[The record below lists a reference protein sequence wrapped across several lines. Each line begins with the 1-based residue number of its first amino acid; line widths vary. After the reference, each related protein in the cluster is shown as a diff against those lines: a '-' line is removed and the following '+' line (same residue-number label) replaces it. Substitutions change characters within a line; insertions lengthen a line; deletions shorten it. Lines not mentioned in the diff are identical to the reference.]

1 MTVIDIRTFFAGYV
15 LSILLCAIVMTSLW
29 WQNRKRSPE
38 IALWLTDYVM
48 QFIGLLLIT
57 FRGILPDFAT
67 IVLANLFVIGGTIIL
82 YTGLGRYAG
91 KESRQWHNYVML
103 AVFMLVHAYF
113 TYVYPDIALRTVNLS
128 FALLYICAQVSW
140 LMLRRVNYDLRPATK
155 ATGIV
160 FILFC
165 LVSIAQIAVNLTIP
179 KTHNIFVS
187 GFFNLIAILL
197 YQILFIA
204 LTFALFLLVSR
215 RLSMELERE
224 LSQRLQAQEELRQS
238 EEKFAK
244 AFQTSPYAIAI
255 TRMKDGKFI
264 EVNDAFA
271 NLTGYSREELTA
283 TSSIGLKLWVD
294 EKNRQEIVSLLSR
307 EMPVNGKEFLFRKK
321 NGEILTG
328 LFSAQMIRLGHEP
341 CLLSSIDDITK
352 RKQAEWELKE
362 RFKEL
367 NCLYGI
373 SSLIETTGISL
384 DEIFQSTVML
394 LPPAMQFPEITEAR
408 ITLEEQAFQTQRFQE
423 TQWMLTQKIIVNGKQ
438 AGQIEV
444 CYLEERSL
452 NDKGLFLKD
461 ERQLL
466 IAIAQRLG
474 HVIER
479 ERTEGQIR
487 LNETRLMSL
496 LNIMQ
501 YRTKT
506 TQEFLDYALDEVIK
520 LTQSKIGYIYF
531 YNEDTRQFI
540 LNTWSKD
547 VMKECTIANPQT
559 CYELEKT
566 GIWGESVRQRKPIVL
581 NDFQAA
587 HPLKKGYPE
596 GHAHLNKFV
605 TVPVFKDDA
614 IVAVVGVAN
623 KSQDYGEDDV
633 LQLTLLMDAVWKSV
647 DIKIAEEKL
656 RESEERISAIT
667 NSANDAIAMM
677 DNNGNITYWNPAA
690 EHILGYTKEETIGKN
705 LHELIAPERFRPAFL
720 TAFPEFQ
727 RTGHGNAIGK
737 TLELA
742 ARRKDGR
749 EIDVALSLSAVNIK
763 GAWNAVGII
772 QDITERKKSEKSL
785 SESEERYRFIANNT
799 ADHIW
804 TMDLSLHFIYSS
816 PAVTKIL
823 GYTVDEL
830 TALKIDHFFTPES
843 LIAATEMLAEELK
856 TDKDPDADPNRIR
869 TFQTEHYHKD
879 GKTIWVESSITFIRD
894 AYMKP
899 IGILGVSRD
908 ISERRKNEE
917 ALRQSES
924 FLNTLLNSIPIPVFY
939 KNRAGQYTGFNKA
952 YETFF
957 GATKETLI
965 GKTVFDISPPELANI
980 YYDKDNEL
988 FQSRSEQHYESQV
1001 KNIFGETRDVIFNKA
1016 VLADSQGNV
1025 SGLIGAILDI
1035 TERKKAERA
1044 LKETSDYLNNLIK
1057 YANAPIITWN
1067 PDFTITSFNH
1077 AFERMSGMKAEEVLG
1092 KKLDILFPKDSKK
1105 ESISRIR
1112 QTLSGKFWESVE
1124 IPILRNDG
1132 SVRTALWNSANIYG
1146 ADGKTLVSTIA
1157 QGQDITE
1164 RKQAEDQIK
1173 HLATHDLMT
1182 NLPTLRLAMDRLS
1195 SAINIARRHKKSAAV
1210 MFIDLDGFK
1219 AVNDTLGHDAGDY
1232 VLKQVAQRMLS
1243 CVRETDTVARVGG
1256 DEFLIIATEINTPD
1270 NVVQVAEKVLQLV
1283 SQPIIFEGQKAVVST
1298 SIGIA
1303 LFPDHSE
1310 DMDKL
1315 IKLADEAMYKVKNAG
1330 KNGFRFVDIMTE

>member
-1 MTVIDIRTFFAGYV
+1 MTAISIRMFFTGSVI
-15 LSILLCAIVMTSLW
+15 LILLCVIVMTSLW

-38 IALWLTDYVM
+38 ITLWLVDYIL
-48 QFIGLLLIT
+48 QFIALLFIT
-57 FRGILPDFAT
+57 FRGIMPDLFS
-67 IVLANLFVIGGTIIL
+67 IVLANLFIIGGTVVL
-82 YTGLGRYAG
+82 YIGLGRYAG
-91 KESRQWHNYVML
+91 RESRQHHNYVML
-103 AVFMLVHAYF
+103 TAFTLAYLYF
-113 TYVYPDIALRTVNLS
+113 TYVDPDIALRIVTQS
-128 FALLYICAQVSW
+128 IAAIYIFSQCSW
-140 LMLRRVNYDLRPATK
+140 LMLQGVDRSLRPATRP
-155 ATGIV
+155 ASIV
-160 FILFC
+160 FALFC
-165 LVSIAQIAVNLTIP
+165 LVSAVQIAVNLTIP
-179 KTHNIFVS
+179 KTNNIFVS
-187 GFFNLIAILL
+187 GLFNLCAIFM
-197 YQILFIA
+197 YQILFTA
-204 LTFALFLLVSR
+204 LTFTLFLLVSR
-215 RLSMELERE
+215 RLSMVLESE
-224 LSQRLQAQEELRQS
+224 LSQRMQAEEELRQS

-244 AFQTSPYAIAI
+244 SFHTAPYSIAI
-255 TRMKDGKFI
+255 TRLKDGKFI

-271 NLTGYSREELTA
+271 ITIGYSRAEVMAE
-283 TSSIGLKLWVD
+283 SSIGLKLWVN
-294 EKNRQEIVSLLSR
+294 EKGREEVVSILRQGT
-307 EMPVNGKEFLFRKK
+307 PVTGREFLFRRK
-321 NGEILTG
+321 NGEVLTG
-328 LFSAQMIRLGHEP
+328 LFTAQMIQLSHEP
-341 CLLSSIDDITK
+341 CILSSIDDISK
-352 RKQAEWELKE
+352 RKQTEWALKE

-373 SSLIETTGISL
+373 STLIEEPGISL
-384 DEIFQSTVML
+384 DEIMKKAVML
-394 LPPAMQFPEITEAR
+394 LPSAMQFPEITEAR
-408 ITLEEQAFQTQRFQE
+408 IVLEGQMFQTENFRE
-423 TQWMLTQKIIVNGKQ
+423 TLWMLNHKIIVNGKPT
-438 AGQIEV
+438 GQVEV
-444 CYLEERSL
+444 CYLEEHPAS
-452 NDKGLFLKD
+452 DEGPFLIE

-474 HVIER
+474 RVIEHNR
-479 ERTEGQIR
+479 AEEQIR

-501 YRTKT
+501 HRTKT
-506 TQEFLDYALDEVIK
+506 TQEFLDYALDEIIK

-531 YNEDTRQFI
+531 YHEDHRQFV
-540 LNTWSKD
+540 LNTWSED

-566 GIWGESVRQRKPIVL
+566 GIWGEAVRQRKPIVL

-596 GHAHLNKFV
+596 GHAHLTRFM
-605 TVPVFKDDA
+605 TVPVFNEDQ
-614 IVAVVGVAN
+614 IIAVVGIAN
-623 KSQDYGEDDV
+623 KATDYDETDV
-633 LQLTLLMDAVWKSV
+633 LQLTLFMDAVWKSV
-647 DIKIAEEKL
+647 DIKM
-656 RESEERISAIT
+656 SEE
-667 NSANDAIAMM
+667 
-677 DNNGNITYWNPAA
+677 
-690 EHILGYTKEETIGKN
+690 N
-705 LHELIAPERFRPAFL
+705 L
-720 TAFPEFQ
+720 
-727 RTGHGNAIGK
+727 
-737 TLELA
+737 
-742 ARRKDGR
+742 RK
-749 EIDVALSLSAVNIK
+749 
-763 GAWNAVGII
+763 
-772 QDITERKKSEKSL
+772 
-785 SESEERYRFIANNT
+785 SEERYHFIADNT

-823 GYTVDEL
+823 GYTVEEL
-830 TALKIDHFFTPES
+830 TALKIDQFFTPES
-843 LIAATEMLAEELK
+843 LIAATEMLAEELQ

-908 ISERRKNEE
+908 ITERRKTEE
-917 ALRQSES
+917 ALRQSEG

-965 GKTVFDISPPELANI
+965 GKTVFDISPPELAKI

-1016 VLADSQGNV
+1016 VLADSKGTV
-1025 SGLIGAILDI
+1025 IGLIGAILDI

-1077 AFERMSGMKAEEVLG
+1077 AFERMSGMKAKDVLG

-1105 ESISRIR
+1105 ESISRIH

-1124 IPILRNDG
+1124 IPILHNDG
-1132 SVRTALWNSANIYG
+1132 TVRTALWNSANIYG

-1164 RKQAEDQIK
+1164 RKQAEEQIR
-1173 HLATHDLMT
+1173 HLATHDLLT

-1219 AVNDTLGHDAGDY
+1219 TVNDTLGHDAGDY

-1243 CVRETDTVARVGG
+1243 CVRDTDTVARVGG

-1303 LFPDHSE
+1303 IFPDHSE

-1330 KNGFRFVDIMTE
+1330 KNGFRFVNIMTQ

>member
-1 MTVIDIRTFFAGYV
+1 MTAISIRMFFTGSVIF
-15 LSILLCAIVMTSLW
+15 ILLCVIVMTSLW
-29 WQNRKRSPE
+29 WQNKKRSPE
-38 IALWLTDYVM
+38 ITLWLVDYIL
-48 QFIGLLLIT
+48 QFIALLFIT
-57 FRGILPDFAT
+57 FRGIMPDLFS
-67 IVLANLFVIGGTIIL
+67 IVLANLFIIGGTVVL
-82 YTGLGRYAG
+82 YIGLGRYAG
-91 KESRQWHNYVML
+91 RESRQHHNYVML
-103 AVFMLVHAYF
+103 TAFTLAYLYF
-113 TYVYPDIALRTVNLS
+113 TYVDPDIALRIVTQS
-128 FALLYICAQVSW
+128 IAAIYIFSQCSW
-140 LMLRRVNYDLRPATK
+140 LMLRGVDRGLRPATRP
-155 ATGIV
+155 AGIV
-160 FILFC
+160 FALFC
-165 LVSIAQIAVNLTIP
+165 LVSAVQIAVNLTIP
-179 KTHNIFVS
+179 KTNNIFVS
-187 GFFNLIAILL
+187 GLFNLSAIFM

-204 LTFALFLLVSR
+204 LTFALFILVGR
-215 RLSMELERE
+215 RLSMLLQSE
-224 LSQRLQAQEELRQS
+224 LSQRMQAEEELRQS

-255 TRMKDGKFI
+255 TRMEDGKFI
-264 EVNDAFA
+264 EINDAFA
-271 NLTGYSREELTA
+271 NLTGYSREEAMA
-283 TSSIGLKLWVD
+283 TSSIMMKLWVD
-294 EKNRQEIVSLLSR
+294 EKDREEVVSILR
-307 EMPVNGKEFLFRKK
+307 KEMPVTSKEFLFRKK

-328 LFSAQMIRLGHEP
+328 LFSSRPIKFTHEP

-352 RKQAEWELKE
+352 RKQADWALKE

-373 SSLIETTGISL
+373 SAIIEEPDISI
-384 DEIFQSTVML
+384 DEIMKKAVML

-408 ITLEEQAFQTQRFQE
+408 ITLEEQAFQTQRFQK
-423 TQWMLTQKIIVNGKQ
+423 TQWMLTQKIIVDGKQ

-444 CYLEERSL
+444 CYLEERPL
-452 NDKGLFLKD
+452 NDKGPFLKD

-466 IAIAQRLG
+466 IAIAERLG
-474 HVIER
+474 RVIER
-479 ERTEGQIR
+479 KMAEEQIR

-496 LNIMQ
+496 LEIMQ
-501 YRTKT
+501 HRSKT
-506 TQEFLDYALDEVIK
+506 TQEFLDYALDEAIK
-520 LTQSKIGYIYF
+520 ITQSKIGYIYF
-531 YNEDTRQFI
+531 YHEDSRQFI

-547 VMKECTIANPQT
+547 VMKECTIANQQT

-566 GIWGESVRQRKPIVL
+566 GIWGEVVRQRKPLIL
-581 NDFQAA
+581 NDFQAD

-596 GHAHLNKFV
+596 GHTPLHKFM
-605 TVPVFKDDA
+605 TVPVFKDDT

-623 KSQDYGEDDV
+623 KSKNYDEADV
-633 LQLTLLMDAVWKSV
+633 LQLTLLMDTIWKSV
-647 DIKIAEEKL
+647 DIKMAEEKL

-667 NSANDAIAMM
+667 NSAHDAITMM
-677 DNNGNITYWNPAA
+677 DNNGNISYWNPSA
-690 EHILGYTKEETIGKN
+690 ERILGYTQEEAIGKN
-705 LHELIAPERFRPAFL
+705 LHELIAPERFHPAHL
-720 TAFPEFQ
+720 AAFPEFQ
-727 RTGHGNAIGK
+727 QTGQGNAIGK

-742 ARRKDGR
+742 ARRKDGC

-763 GAWNAVGII
+763 GEWHAVGII
-772 QDITERKKSEKSL
+772 HDITERKQAEDALRK
-785 SESEERYRFIANNT
+785 SEERYHFIADHT

-823 GYTVDEL
+823 GYTVEEL
-830 TALKIDHFFTPES
+830 TALKIDQFFTPES
-843 LIAATEMLAEELK
+843 LIAATKVLAEELQ

-908 ISERRKNEE
+908 ITERRNTEE

-939 KNRAGQYTGFNKA
+939 KNRTGQYTGFNKA

-965 GKTVFDISPPELANI
+965 GKTVFDISPPELAKI

-988 FQSRSEQHYESQV
+988 FKSGGEQHYEAQV
-1001 KNIFGETRDVIFNKA
+1001 KNTFGETRDVIFNKA
-1016 VLADSQGNV
+1016 VLTDNQGAI

-1035 TERKKAERA
+1035 TERKQAE
-1044 LKETSDYLNNLIK
+1044 EQIK
-1057 YANAPIITWN
+1057 Y
-1067 PDFTITSFNH
+1067 
-1077 AFERMSGMKAEEVLG
+1077 
-1092 KKLDILFPKDSKK
+1092 
-1105 ESISRIR
+1105 
-1112 QTLSGKFWESVE
+1112 
-1124 IPILRNDG
+1124 
-1132 SVRTALWNSANIYG
+1132 
-1146 ADGKTLVSTIA
+1146 
-1157 QGQDITE
+1157 
-1164 RKQAEDQIK
+1164 
-1173 HLATHDLMT
+1173 LATHDLLT

-1219 AVNDTLGHDAGDY
+1219 TVNDTLGHDAGDY

-1243 CVRETDTVARVGG
+1243 CVRDTDTVARVGG

-1283 SQPIIFEGQKAVVST
+1283 SQPIIIEGQKAVVST

-1330 KNGFRFVDIMTE
+1330 KNGFRFVNTMIK